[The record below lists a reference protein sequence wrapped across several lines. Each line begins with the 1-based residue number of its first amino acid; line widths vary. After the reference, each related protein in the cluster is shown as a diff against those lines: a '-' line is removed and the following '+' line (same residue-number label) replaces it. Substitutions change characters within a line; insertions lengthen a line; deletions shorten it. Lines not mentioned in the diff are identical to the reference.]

1 MRGSVIKYHPPP
13 SPFCNGHV
21 EITPLNKMS
30 MDTPLSPNESDTAP
44 EGYNPLEI
52 LKEVEVDTSDVS
64 EDENSEEEEQ
74 ILEGFIL
81 ILWIF

>member
-1 MRGSVIKYHPPP
+1 
-13 SPFCNGHV
+13 
-21 EITPLNKMS
+21 MS
-30 MDTPLSPNESDTAP
+30 MDNPLSPNESDTAP